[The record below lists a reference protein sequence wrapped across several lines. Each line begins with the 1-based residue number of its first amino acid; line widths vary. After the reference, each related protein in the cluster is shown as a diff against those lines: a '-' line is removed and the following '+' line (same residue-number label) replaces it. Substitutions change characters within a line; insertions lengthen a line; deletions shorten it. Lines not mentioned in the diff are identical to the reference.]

1 MYYRLYIILF
11 HAVMSVRLWSKSGY
25 NVLLYQYPE
34 QFQRQSFVTKKIMIK
49 GNVRYLLPLYFEL
62 LIFSC
67 WNHDISP
74 QQNELHRSL
83 IRLCA
88 SLVYDSIRFY
98 VPMPKTQTVI
108 IRQHS
113 PILLLSHLVR
123 LCFAAS
129 VSTTKR
135 ALVTFIFSS
144 WNDASHILFNFT
156 RVEVMLRLRGK
167 SQTLEII
174 VIVIFFT
181 FFMFI
186 FLLCLFRIDH
196 LFCKHFE
203 NKLVLFYWLI
213 MVLSNKNV

>member
-1 MYYRLYIILF
+1 ML
-11 HAVMSVRLWSKSGY
+11 LWVYVCDPKVGIMCCCT
-25 NVLLYQYPE
+25 NIQN
-34 QFQRQSFVTKKIMIK
+34 SFKDNHLWQKKIMIK

-83 IRLCA
+83 IRICA

-144 WNDASHILFNFT
+144 WNDALHILFNFT

-174 VIVIFFT
+174 VIVIFLRF
-181 FFMFI
+181 
-186 FLLCLFRIDH
+186 LCLFFAMFISYWS
-196 LFCKHFE
+196 F
-203 NKLVLFYWLI
+203 VL
-213 MVLSNKNV
+213 